1 MVPGAGRYVDGSGT
15 GSTVVRGTDMITRP
29 EVRCRR
35 HGVGP
40 PAGASRYAL
49 TMLSPSTLTLVSVS
63 GLVAGPVVGSPVSIE
78 NLLPWH
84 GQLIT
89 PPSTLLTSQP
99 ACVHTLLNALYCPAA
114 GWVIT

>member
-40 PAGASRYAL
+40 PANRACFSSRDQAL
-49 TMLSPSTLTLVSVS
+49 TMLSPSTLTLVS
-63 GLVAGPVVGSPVSIE
+63 GRPFVAGPAVTAPVSMA

-84 GQLIT
+84 GQRIW
-89 PPSTLLTSQP
+89 PPSTLLTLQP
-99 ACVHTLLNALYCPAA
+99 
-114 GWVIT
+114 